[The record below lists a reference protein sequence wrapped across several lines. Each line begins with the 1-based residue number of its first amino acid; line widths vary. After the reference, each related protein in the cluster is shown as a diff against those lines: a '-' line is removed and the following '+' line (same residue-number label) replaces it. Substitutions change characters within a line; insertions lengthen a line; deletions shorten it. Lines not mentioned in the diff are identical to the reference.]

1 MPALA
6 LVCAALAL
14 LIAACSTGEGDDET
28 AGPEAAQTQTQ
39 TQTSTAT
46 PAQADGDLAE
56 TFAGVPAIVEEVAPS
71 IVAVLVSSGQGEGEG
86 SGVVWS
92 EDGIVVTNDHV
103 VSGAQEVVV
112 ALASGE
118 RLRADVEATDPITDL
133 AVLRVDRRGLPAAE
147 FAGQLPPVGQLAV
160 AMGNPLGFENT
171 VTAGI
176 VSGLHRSI
184 PSGGQTPALVDLIQT
199 DAAIS
204 PGNSGGAL
212 VGPDADVMGINV
224 AYIPPEQRAVAIGFA
239 IPAPTVVDVVT
250 QLLEDG
256 EVSHAFLGVRP
267 APLSP
272 ELAQEAGLEAQEGV
286 AVLTIVEGSGA
297 EAAGIEPGDVIVS
310 ADGEPLRSVE
320 DLYEILRDR
329 DPGDR
334 LELEIVRGGE
344 RQTIAVELTGRPEQ

>member
-1 MPALA
+1 MPVLALA
-6 LVCAALAL
+6 CAALVL
-14 LIAACSTGEGDDET
+14 LIAGCSTGDADDES
-28 AGPEAAQTQTQ
+28 AEPAAAPTQTQ
-39 TQTSTAT
+39 TAT
-46 PAQADGDLAE
+46 PAQSGAGLAE
-56 TFAGVPAIVEEVAPS
+56 TFEGIPAIVEAVAPS
-71 IVAVLVSSGQGEGEG
+71 IVAVLVSTGQGEGEG

-92 EDGIVVTNDHV
+92 EDGVVVTNDHV
-103 VSGAQEVVV
+103 VSGAREVIV
-112 ALASGE
+112 AFASGE
-118 RLRADVEATDPITDL
+118 RVTATVEATDPITDL
-133 AVLRVDRRGLPAAE
+133 ALLRVDRDGLPAAR
-147 FAGQLPPVGQLAV
+147 FAGELPAVGQLAV

-212 VGPDADVMGINV
+212 VGPDGAVMGINV

-272 ELAQEAGLEAQEGV
+272 QLAQQAGLEADEGV
-286 AVLTIVEGSGA
+286 AVLTVVEGSGA
-297 EAAGIEPGDVIVS
+297 EAAGIQPGDVILS
-310 ADGEPLRSVE
+310 ADGEPIRSVE
-320 DLYEILRDR
+320 DLFQILRNR
-329 DPGDR
+329 NPCDR
-334 LELEIVRGGE
+334 LELEIVRSGE
-344 RQTIAVELTGRPEQ
+344 DRTITVELTGRPEQ

>member
-1 MPALA
+1 MPLSA

-14 LIAACSTGEGDDET
+14 LVAGCSTGDGGDE
-28 AGPEAAQTQTQ
+28 EAEPTPAPTQTV
-39 TQTSTAT
+39 TAT
-46 PAQADGDLAE
+46 PRGGGDSAD
-56 TFAGVPAIVEEVAPS
+56 TFGGIPAIVDAVAPS

-92 EDGIVVTNDHV
+92 GDGVVVTNDHV
-103 VSGAQEVVV
+103 VSGAQDVVV

-118 RLRADVEATDPITDL
+118 RVPATVEASDPITDL
-133 AVLRVDRRGLPAAE
+133 AVLRVDREGLPAAE
-147 FAGQLPPVGQLAV
+147 FAEELPAVGELAV

-212 VGPDADVMGINV
+212 VGTDGTVMGINV
-224 AYIPPEQRAVAIGFA
+224 AYIPPQAQAVAIGFA
-239 IPAPTVVDVVT
+239 IPAPTVVDVVA
-250 QLLEDG
+250 QLLEEG

-272 ELAQEAGLEAQEGV
+272 QLAQQAGLDTEEGV
-286 AVLTIVEGSGA
+286 AVLAVIEGSGA
-297 EAAGIEPGDVIVS
+297 EEAGLEPGDVIVT

-320 DLYEILRDR
+320 DLFETLRDR
-329 DPGDR
+329 NPGDR
-334 LELEIVRGGE
+334 LELEIVRDGD
-344 RQTIAVELTGRPEQ
+344 RQAITVELTGRPEQ

>member
-1 MPALA
+1 MAVLA
-6 LVCAALAL
+6 LVCAAIAL
-14 LIAACSTGEGDDET
+14 LVAGCSTGDRDDPPAEPAATPTQTPT
-28 AGPEAAQTQTQ
+28 ASAAQGG
-39 TQTSTAT
+39 
-46 PAQADGDLAE
+46 GDLAE
-56 TFAGVPAIVEEVAPS
+56 TFEGIPAIVEDVAPS
-71 IVAVLVSSGQGEGEG
+71 IVAVLVTTAEGEGEG

-92 EDGIVVTNDHV
+92 EDGVVVTNDHV

-112 ALASGE
+112 GFASGE
-118 RLRADVEATDPITDL
+118 RVPAAVEATDPITDL
-133 AVLRVDRRGLPAAE
+133 AVLRVEREGLPAAR
-147 FAGQLPPVGQLAV
+147 FAEQLPAVGRLAV

-212 VGPDADVMGINV
+212 VGPDGAVMGINV
-224 AYIPPEQRAVAIGFA
+224 AYIPPEQRAVSIGFA

-272 ELAQEAGLEAQEGV
+272 QLAEQVGLEAGEGV
-286 AVLTIVEGSGA
+286 AVLTVVEGSGA
-297 EAAGIEPGDVIVS
+297 EAAGVEPGDVILA
-310 ADGEPLRSVE
+310 ADGEPIRSVE
-320 DLYEILRDR
+320 DLFEILRNR
-329 DPGDR
+329 NPGDR
-334 LELEIVRGGE
+334 LELEVSRNGE

>member
-1 MPALA
+1 
-6 LVCAALAL
+6 
-14 LIAACSTGEGDDET
+14 G
-28 AGPEAAQTQTQ
+28 
-39 TQTSTAT
+39 
-46 PAQADGDLAE
+46 LAE
-56 TFAGVPAIVEEVAPS
+56 TFEGIPAIVEAVAPS
-71 IVAVLVSSGQGEGEG
+71 IVAVLVSTGQGEGEG

-92 EDGIVVTNDHV
+92 EDGVVVTNDHV

-112 ALASGE
+112 AFASGE
-118 RLRADVEATDPITDL
+118 RVAAAVEATDPITDL
-133 AVLRVDRRGLPAAE
+133 AVLRVDREGLPAAQ
-147 FAGQLPPVGQLAV
+147 FAEELPAVGQLAV

-212 VGPDADVMGINV
+212 VGPDGAVMGINV

-239 IPAPTVVDVVT
+239 IPAPTVVDVVS

-272 ELAQEAGLEAQEGV
+272 QLAQQAGLDADEGV
-286 AVLTIVEGSGA
+286 AVLTVVEGSGA
-297 EAAGIEPGDVIVS
+297 EEAGIEPGDVIVS
-310 ADGEPLRSVE
+310 AGGEPLRSVE
-320 DLYEILRDR
+320 DLFEILRNR
-329 DPGDR
+329 NPGDR
-334 LELEIVRGGE
+334 LELEIVRSGE
-344 RQTIAVELTGRPEQ
+344 DRTITVELTGRPEQ

>member
-1 MPALA
+1 MPLVA
-6 LVCAALAL
+6 LVCVALAL
-14 LIAACSTGEGDDET
+14 LVAGCSTGDEDD
-28 AGPEAAQTQTQ
+28 AAADPTP
-39 TQTSTAT
+39 TSTRTT
-46 PAQADGDLAE
+46 PATAQAGEGRGEA
-56 TFAGVPAIVEEVAPS
+56 FGAIPDIVDTMAPS

-86 SGVVWS
+86 SGVIWS
-92 EDGIVVTNDHV
+92 EDGVVVTNDHV

-118 RLRADVEATDPITDL
+118 RLPAAVEATDPITDL
-133 AVLRVDRRGLPAAE
+133 AVLRVDRQGLPTAD
-147 FAGQLPPVGQLAV
+147 FADELPEVGELAV

-212 VGPDADVMGINV
+212 VGADAAVMGINV
-224 AYIPPEQRAVAIGFA
+224 AYIPPQAQAVAIGFA

-250 QLLEDG
+250 QLLEEG
-256 EVSHAFLGVRP
+256 EVSHAFLGIRP

-272 ELAQEAGLEAQEGV
+272 QLAQQAGLEADEGV
-286 AVLTIVEGSGA
+286 AVLTVIEGSGA
-297 EAAGIEPGDVIVS
+297 ERAGLEPGDVIVS

-320 DLYEILRDR
+320 DLFGILRNR
-329 DPGDR
+329 NPGDR
-334 LELEIVRGGE
+334 LELEIVRGAD
-344 RQTIAVELTGRPEQ
+344 RQTITVELTGRPEQ

>member
-1 MPALA
+1 MPLLALA
-6 LVCAALAL
+6 CAALAL
-14 LIAACSTGEGDDET
+14 LIAGCSTGNGDDEP
-28 AGPEAAQTQTQ
+28 AEPAAAPTQTP
-39 TQTSTAT
+39 TAT
-46 PAQADGDLAE
+46 PAQSGPGLAE
-56 TFAGVPAIVEEVAPS
+56 TFEGIPAIVEAVAPS
-71 IVAVLVSSGQGEGEG
+71 IVAVLVSTGQGEGEG

-92 EDGIVVTNDHV
+92 EDGVVVTNDHV

-112 ALASGE
+112 AFASGE
-118 RLRADVEATDPITDL
+118 RVAAAVEATDPITDL
-133 AVLRVDRRGLPAAE
+133 AVLRVDRKGLPAAQ
-147 FAGQLPPVGQLAV
+147 FAEELPAVGQLAV

-212 VGPDADVMGINV
+212 VGPDGAVMGINV

-239 IPAPTVVDVVT
+239 IPAPTVVDVVS

-272 ELAQEAGLEAQEGV
+272 QLAQQAGLDADEGV
-286 AVLTIVEGSGA
+286 AVLTVVEGSGA
-297 EAAGIEPGDVIVS
+297 EEAGIEPGDVIVS
-310 ADGEPLRSVE
+310 AGGEPLRSVE
-320 DLYEILRDR
+320 DLFEILRNR
-329 DPGDR
+329 NPGDR
-334 LELEIVRGGE
+334 LELEIVRSGE
-344 RQTIAVELTGRPEQ
+344 DRTITVELTGRPEQ

>member
-1 MPALA
+1 MPLTA

-14 LIAACSTGEGDDET
+14 LVAGCSTGNEGDDEAEPT
-28 AGPEAAQTQTQ
+28 ATQPPTA
-39 TQTSTAT
+39 TATAT
-46 PAQADGDLAE
+46 PRAGGADRANTFGDI
-56 TFAGVPAIVEEVAPS
+56 PAIVEAVAPS
-71 IVAVLVSSGQGEGEG
+71 IVAVLVSTGQGEGEG

-92 EDGIVVTNDHV
+92 EDGVIVTNDHV
-103 VSGAQEVVV
+103 VSTAQEVVV

-118 RLRADVEATDPITDL
+118 RLTATVEASDPITDL
-133 AVLRVDRRGLPAAE
+133 AVVRVDRDGLPAAE
-147 FAGQLPPVGQLAV
+147 FAEDLPAVGALAV

-212 VGPDADVMGINV
+212 VDADGAVMGVNV
-224 AYIPPEQRAVAIGFA
+224 AYIPPQAQAVAIGFA
-239 IPAPTVVDVVT
+239 IPSPTVVDVVT
-250 QLLEDG
+250 QLLEEG

-272 ELAQEAGLEAQEGV
+272 QLAQQAGLDTDEGV
-286 AVLTIVEGSGA
+286 AVLSVVEGSGA
-297 EAAGIEPGDVIVS
+297 EAAGLEPGDVIVS

-320 DLYEILRDR
+320 DLFQTLRNR
-329 DPGDR
+329 NPGGR

>member
-1 MPALA
+1 MPLLA
-6 LVCAALAL
+6 VACAALAL
-14 LIAACSTGEGDDET
+14 LVAGCSTGDGDNEPT
-28 AGPEAAQTQTQ
+28 QPAAAPTQTRTT
-39 TQTSTAT
+39 TQ
-46 PAQADGDLAE
+46 QRGGGLAE
-56 TFAGVPAIVEEVAPS
+56 TFEGIPPIVDALAPS

-92 EDGIVVTNDHV
+92 EDGVIVTNDHV

-118 RLRADVEATDPITDL
+118 RLPATVEATDPITDL
-133 AVLRVDRRGLPAAE
+133 AILRVDRDGFPAAE
-147 FAGQLPPVGQLAV
+147 FAEELPEVGQLAV

-212 VGPDADVMGINV
+212 VGPDGAVMGINV
-224 AYIPPEQRAVAIGFA
+224 AYIPPEQRAVSIGFA

-250 QLLEDG
+250 QLLEEG

-272 ELAQEAGLEAQEGV
+272 QLAQQAGLDADEGV
-286 AVLTIVEGSGA
+286 AVLSVVEGSGA
-297 EAAGIEPGDVIVS
+297 EEAGLEPGDVIVS

-320 DLYEILRDR
+320 DLFKILRDR
-329 DPGDR
+329 NPGDR
-334 LELEIVRGGE
+334 LELEVVRGGD
-344 RQTIAVELTGRPEQ
+344 RQTITVELTGRPEQ

>member
-1 MPALA
+1 MPL
-6 LVCAALAL
+6 LAL
-14 LIAACSTGEGDDET
+14 LCAAVALLALGCSGGGGGDESPEPAVAPGGSGDDE
-28 AGPEAAQTQTQ
+28 
-39 TQTSTAT
+39 AT
-46 PAQADGDLAE
+46 VGDIP
-56 TFAGVPAIVEEVAPS
+56 GIVDAVAPS
-71 IVAVLVSSGQGEGEG
+71 IVAVLVSGAQGEGEG

-92 EDGIVVTNDHV
+92 EDGVVVTNDHV

-118 RLRADVEATDPITDL
+118 RLLATVEASDPTTDL
-133 AVLRVDRRGLPAAE
+133 AVLRVERDGLPPAE
-147 FAGQLPPVGQLAV
+147 FSGELPDVGELAI

-212 VGPDADVMGINV
+212 VGADGAVMGINV
-224 AYIPPEQRAVAIGFA
+224 AYIPPAQRAVAIGFA
-239 IPAPTVVDVVT
+239 IPSPTVVDVVT
-250 QLLEDG
+250 QLLEEG

-267 APLSP
+267 APLTP
-272 ELAQEAGLEAQEGV
+272 QVAEEFGIDAEAGV
-286 AVLTIVEGSGA
+286 VVLNVVDGSGA
-297 EAAGIEPGDVIVS
+297 EEAGLRPGDVLVS
-310 ADGEPLRSVE
+310 ADGEPLGSVE
-320 DLYEILRDR
+320 DLFETLRDR

-334 LELEIVRGGE
+334 LELEVLRDGE
-344 RQTIAVELTGRPEQ
+344 RQTIGVELTDRPEQ

>member
-1 MPALA
+1 MPLKA
-6 LVCAALAL
+6 LVCAAFVL
-14 LIAACSTGEGDDET
+14 LVAGCSGGNDGDDEAEAT
-28 AGPEAAQTQTQ
+28 AATPTRTV
-39 TQTSTAT
+39 TAT
-46 PAQADGDLAE
+46 PRGGGDGED
-56 TFAGVPAIVEEVAPS
+56 TFGGIPGLVDAVAPS
-71 IVAVLVSSGQGEGEG
+71 IVAVLVASDQGEGEG

-92 EDGIVVTNDHV
+92 EDGVVVTNDHV

-118 RLRADVEATDPITDL
+118 RLSATVEASDPVTDL
-133 AVLRVDRRGLPAAE
+133 AVLRVDRNGLPAAE
-147 FAGQLPPVGQLAV
+147 FADDLPAVGELAV

-212 VGPDADVMGINV
+212 VGADGAVMGVNV
-224 AYIPPEQRAVAIGFA
+224 AYIPPQAQAVAIGFA
-239 IPAPTVVDVVT
+239 IPSPTVVDVVT
-250 QLLEDG
+250 QLLEEG
-256 EVSHAFLGVRP
+256 EVSHAFLGIRP

-272 ELAQEAGLEAQEGV
+272 QLAQQAGLDTEEGV
-286 AVLTIVEGSGA
+286 AVLSVVEGSGA
-297 EAAGIEPGDVIVS
+297 EDAGVEPGDVIVS

-320 DLYEILRDR
+320 DLFQTLRDR
-329 DPGDR
+329 SPGER
-334 LELEIVRGGE
+334 LELEIVRDGE
-344 RQTIAVELTGRPEQ
+344 QQTIVVELTGRPEQ

>member
-1 MPALA
+1 MPLKA
-6 LVCAALAL
+6 LVCAALVL
-14 LIAACSTGEGDDET
+14 LVAGCAGGNDGDDEGEAT
-28 AGPEAAQTQTQ
+28 ATTI
-39 TQTSTAT
+39 TRTVTAT
-46 PAQADGDLAE
+46 PRGGGDGED
-56 TFAGVPAIVEEVAPS
+56 TFGGIPGLVDAVAPS
-71 IVAVLVSSGQGEGEG
+71 IVAVLVSSGQGDGEG

-92 EDGIVVTNDHV
+92 EDGVVVTNDHV

-118 RLRADVEATDPITDL
+118 RLAATVEASDPVTDL
-133 AVLRVDRRGLPAAE
+133 AVLRVDRDGLPAAE
-147 FAGQLPPVGQLAV
+147 FADGLPTVGELAV

-212 VGPDADVMGINV
+212 VGADGAVVGVNV
-224 AYIPPEQRAVAIGFA
+224 AYIPPQAQAVAIGFA
-239 IPAPTVVDVVT
+239 IPSPTVVDVVT
-250 QLLEDG
+250 QLLEEG
-256 EVSHAFLGVRP
+256 EVSHAFLGIRP

-272 ELAQEAGLEAQEGV
+272 QLAQQAGLDTEEGV
-286 AVLTIVEGSGA
+286 AVLSVVEGSGA
-297 EAAGIEPGDVIVS
+297 EDAGVEPGDVVVS

-320 DLYEILRDR
+320 DLFETLRDR
-329 DPGDR
+329 NPGDR

-344 RQTIAVELTGRPEQ
+344 QQTIVVELTGRPEQ

>member
-1 MPALA
+1 MPLTA

-14 LIAACSTGEGDDET
+14 LVAGCSTGDEGDDEAEPT
-28 AGPEAAQTQTQ
+28 ATA
-39 TQTSTAT
+39 TAT
-46 PAQADGDLAE
+46 PTATTTAAPRAGGADRAD
-56 TFAGVPAIVEEVAPS
+56 TFGGIPALVEAVAPS
-71 IVAVLVSSGQGEGEG
+71 IVALLVSTGQGEGEG

-92 EDGIVVTNDHV
+92 EDGVIVTNDHV

-118 RLRADVEATDPITDL
+118 RLPATVEASDPVTDL
-133 AVLRVDRRGLPAAE
+133 AVVRVDRDGLPAAE
-147 FAGQLPPVGQLAV
+147 FAEDLPAVGALAV

-212 VGPDADVMGINV
+212 VGADGAVMGVNV
-224 AYIPPEQRAVAIGFA
+224 AYIPPEAQAVAIGFA
-239 IPAPTVVDVVT
+239 IPSPTVVDVVT
-250 QLLEDG
+250 QLLEEG

-272 ELAQEAGLEAQEGV
+272 ELAQQAGLDTDEGV
-286 AVLTIVEGSGA
+286 AVLSVVEGSGA
-297 EAAGIEPGDVIVS
+297 EAAGLEPGDVIAS

-320 DLYEILRDR
+320 DLFETLRDR
-329 DPGDR
+329 NPGDR

>member
-1 MPALA
+1 MPLTA

-14 LIAACSTGEGDDET
+14 LVAGCSTGNEGDDEAEPT
-28 AGPEAAQTQTQ
+28 ATHTPTATA
-39 TQTSTAT
+39 TAT
-46 PAQADGDLAE
+46 PRAGGADRANTFGDI
-56 TFAGVPAIVEEVAPS
+56 PAIVEAVAPS
-71 IVAVLVSSGQGEGEG
+71 IVAVLVSTGQGEGEG

-92 EDGIVVTNDHV
+92 EDGVIVTNDHV
-103 VSGAQEVVV
+103 VSTAQEVVV

-118 RLRADVEATDPITDL
+118 RLTATVEASDPITDL
-133 AVLRVDRRGLPAAE
+133 AVVRVDRDGLPAAE
-147 FAGQLPPVGQLAV
+147 FAEDLPAVGALAV

-212 VGPDADVMGINV
+212 VDADGAVMGVNV
-224 AYIPPEQRAVAIGFA
+224 AYIPPQAQAVAIGFA
-239 IPAPTVVDVVT
+239 IPSPTVVDVVT
-250 QLLEDG
+250 QLLEEG

-272 ELAQEAGLEAQEGV
+272 QLAQQAGLDTDEGV
-286 AVLTIVEGSGA
+286 AVLSVVEGSGA
-297 EAAGIEPGDVIVS
+297 EAAGLEPGDVIVS

-320 DLYEILRDR
+320 DLFQTLRNR
-329 DPGDR
+329 NPGGR

>member
-1 MPALA
+1 MPLSA
-6 LVCAALAL
+6 LVCAALVL
-14 LIAACSTGEGDDET
+14 LVAGCSGGNDGDDEAEAT
-28 AGPEAAQTQTQ
+28 ATTPTQTA
-39 TQTSTAT
+39 TAA
-46 PAQADGDLAE
+46 PRGGGDGED
-56 TFAGVPAIVEEVAPS
+56 TFGGIPGIVDAVAPS
-71 IVAVLVSSGQGEGEG
+71 IVAVLVSGGQGEGEG

-92 EDGIVVTNDHV
+92 EDGVVVTNDHV

-118 RLRADVEATDPITDL
+118 RLSATVEASDPVTDL
-133 AVLRVDRRGLPAAE
+133 AVLRVDRAGLPAAE
-147 FAGQLPPVGQLAV
+147 FADDLPRVGELAV

-184 PSGGQTPALVDLIQT
+184 PSGGQTPALVDLVQT

-212 VGPDADVMGINV
+212 VGADGTVMGVNV
-224 AYIPPEQRAVAIGFA
+224 AYIPPQAQAVAIGFA
-239 IPAPTVVDVVT
+239 IPSPTVVDVVT
-250 QLLEDG
+250 QLLEEG
-256 EVSHAFLGVRP
+256 EVSHAFLGIRP

-272 ELAQEAGLEAQEGV
+272 ELAQQAGLDTEEGV
-286 AVLTIVEGSGA
+286 AVLSVVEGSGA
-297 EAAGIEPGDVIVS
+297 EEAGVEPGDAIVS

-320 DLYEILRDR
+320 DLFETLRDR
-329 DPGDR
+329 NPGDR

-344 RQTIAVELTGRPEQ
+344 QQTILVELTGRPEQ

>member
-1 MPALA
+1 MPLTA
-6 LVCAALAL
+6 LVCAVLAL
-14 LIAACSTGEGDDET
+14 VVVGCSAGDDGEDE
-28 AGPEAAQTQTQ
+28 PEATAAAPAQT
-39 TQTSTAT
+39 AT
-46 PAQADGDLAE
+46 TTPGVGGDGDG
-56 TFAGVPAIVEEVAPS
+56 TFGRIPEIVDSVAPS
-71 IVAVLVSSGQGEGEG
+71 IVAVLVSTGQGAGEG
-86 SGVVWS
+86 SGVIWS
-92 EDGIVVTNDHV
+92 SDGVIVTNDHV

-118 RLRADVEATDPITDL
+118 RLPATVEATDPVTDL
-133 AVLRVDRRGLPAAE
+133 AVLRVGREGLPAAE
-147 FAGQLPPVGQLAV
+147 FADDLPAVGALAV

-212 VGPDADVMGINV
+212 VGADGAVMGINV
-224 AYIPPEQRAVAIGFA
+224 AYIPPEQRAVSIGFA
-239 IPAPTVVDVVT
+239 IPSPTVVDVVT
-250 QLLEDG
+250 QLLEEG

-272 ELAQEAGLEAQEGV
+272 ELAQQAGLDSGEGV
-286 AVLTIVEGSGA
+286 AVLSVVEGSGA
-297 EAAGIEPGDVIVS
+297 ERAGLEPGDVIVS
-310 ADGEPLRSVE
+310 AGGERLRSVE
-320 DLYEILRDR
+320 DLFETLRNR
-329 DPGDR
+329 NPGDQ

-344 RQTIAVELTGRPEQ
+344 RQTIVVELTARPEQ

>member
-1 MPALA
+1 MAVLA
-6 LVCAALAL
+6 LVCAAIAL
-14 LIAACSTGEGDDET
+14 LVAGCSTGDGDDAPAE
-28 AGPEAAQTQTQ
+28 PAATPTQTA
-39 TQTSTAT
+39 S
-46 PAQADGDLAE
+46 PAQGGGDLAE
-56 TFAGVPAIVEEVAPS
+56 TFEGIPAIVEDVAPS
-71 IVAVLVSSGQGEGEG
+71 IVAVLVTTAEGEGEG

-92 EDGIVVTNDHV
+92 EDGVVVTNDHV

-112 ALASGE
+112 GFASGE
-118 RLRADVEATDPITDL
+118 RVPASVEATDPITDL
-133 AVLRVDRRGLPAAE
+133 AVLRVEREGLPAAR
-147 FAGQLPPVGQLAV
+147 FAEQLPPVGRLAV

-212 VGPDADVMGINV
+212 VGPDGAVMGINV
-224 AYIPPEQRAVAIGFA
+224 AYIPPEQRAVSIGFA
-239 IPAPTVVDVVT
+239 IPAPTAVDVVT

-272 ELAQEAGLEAQEGV
+272 QLAEQVGLEAGEGV
-286 AVLTIVEGSGA
+286 AVLTVVEGSGA
-297 EAAGIEPGDVIVS
+297 EAAGVEPGDVILA
-310 ADGEPLRSVE
+310 ADGEPIRSVE
-320 DLYEILRDR
+320 DLFEILRNR
-329 DPGDR
+329 NPGDR
-334 LELEIVRGGE
+334 LELEVSRDGE

>member
-1 MPALA
+1 MAVLA
-6 LVCAALAL
+6 LVCAATAL
-14 LIAACSTGEGDDET
+14 LVAGCSTGDADDAPAEPAATPTQTPTT
-28 AGPEAAQTQTQ
+28 AAAQGG
-39 TQTSTAT
+39 
-46 PAQADGDLAE
+46 GDLGE
-56 TFAGVPAIVEEVAPS
+56 TFAGIPAIVEAVAPS
-71 IVAVLVSSGQGEGEG
+71 IVAVLVTTAEGEGEG

-92 EDGIVVTNDHV
+92 QDGVVVTNDHV

-112 ALASGE
+112 AFASGE
-118 RLRADVEATDPITDL
+118 RVPAAVEATDPITDL
-133 AVLRVDRRGLPAAE
+133 AVLRVEREGLPAAR
-147 FAGQLPPVGQLAV
+147 FAEQLPRVGRLAV

-212 VGPDADVMGINV
+212 VGPDAAVMGINV
-224 AYIPPEQRAVAIGFA
+224 AYIPPEQRAVSIGFA

-272 ELAQEAGLEAQEGV
+272 QLAEQAGLEAGEGV
-286 AVLTIVEGSGA
+286 AVLTVVEGSGA
-297 EAAGIEPGDVIVS
+297 EAAGVEPGDVILA
-310 ADGEPLRSVE
+310 ADGEPIRSVE
-320 DLYEILRDR
+320 DLFEILRNR
-329 DPGDR
+329 NPGDR
-334 LELEIVRGGE
+334 LELEVARDDE
-344 RQTIAVELTGRPEQ
+344 RQTIAVELTGRPEE